1 MDVNKIAT
9 KQDIDEL
16 KKFINYKVELI
27 LEVKEDPN
35 IPNHGK
41 FVRTKRAKEILQVST
56 NKLKKMRENNEIS

>member
-41 FVRTKRAKEILQVST
+41 FVRTKREKRSFKSLRTSS
-56 NKLKKMRENNEIS
+56 KK